1 LHYLIVDGLP
11 RNCGVNVG
19 SKLTF
24 KLFGD
29 KGPKEFQLALMPCR
43 RASKRLVDAGAELLA
58 EEIAPV
64 AVYGQRAREKAGQ
77 TLDNVED

>member
-1 LHYLIVDGLP
+1 
-11 RNCGVNVG
+11 VNVG

-29 KGPKEFQLALMPCR
+29 KGSKEFQLALIPCR
-43 RASKRLVDAGAELLA
+43 RASKRLVDASAELLA
-58 EEIAPV
+58 EEITPV

-77 TLDNVED
+77 AFNDVEDQLR